1 MAKRGRPTLVIP
13 TVEWKC
19 RVPVD
24 VAASVDL
31 ILYDPVR
38 NVTAYGE
45 RSALVGRLLK
55 EWLASQR
62 TPTAPTTKEYP
73 HA

>member
-1 MAKRGRPTLVIP
+1 MARRGRPPLVVP

-45 RSALVGRLLK
+45 RSALVGKLLK
-55 EWLASQR
+55 DWLATQR
-62 TPTAPTTKEYP
+62 IPVLPTKE
-73 HA
+73 

>member
-1 MAKRGRPTLVIP
+1 MAKRGRPPLVVP

-38 NVTAYGE
+38 KVTAYGE

-55 EWLASQR
+55 DWLASQR
-62 TPTAPTTKEYP
+62 TPGVVPCKD
-73 HA
+73 